1 MLESWEI
8 KFQPEAESIRRMAK
22 EFAEKEIAPIA
33 DRIDREN
40 KYPMDLFEK
49 MAKQGLFG
57 MCTPPEYG
65 GSGLDLLSTIVAGEE
80 IAKASM
86 SVSAMIG
93 IQAAVTAAPIAK
105 FGREEQK
112 EAYLRDLA
120 TGKRIGAFCLTEPVA
135 GSDAASIETKAVL
148 EGDQYVLNGTK
159 AVLEGDQYVLNGTK
173 TFITQGEVADLAVVF
188 AKTPGKGGEE
198 VTTFLVDKRKSPFR
212 VGSKIEVMG
221 LRGTG
226 TAELI
231 FDNCRVPK
239 ENVLGKEGDGFLIA
253 MMTLNESRI
262 SVATGG
268 VGLAQAAF
276 DIGVNYAKQRKA
288 FGRLIGKFEAIQWM
302 LANMLSQIHSAR
314 LLTYHAAYL
323 RDRQQDF
330 VKEASMAKVFASEVA
345 VEATRQ
351 AIEILGGYGPTKDY
365 PLERYYRDAKLLEIV
380 EGTSEIQRLI
390 LAREILQL

>member
-1 MLESWEI
+1 MIESWEI
-8 KFQPEAESIRRMAK
+8 KFRPEAESIRRMAK

-49 MAKQGLFG
+49 MARQGLFG

-65 GSGLDLLSTIVAGEE
+65 GTGLDLLSTAIAAEE
-80 IAKASM
+80 IAKVSM
-86 SVSAMIG
+86 SASGLIG

-105 FGREEQK
+105 FGSDAQK
-112 EAYLRDLA
+112 EAYLRDMA

-135 GSDAASIETKAVL
+135 GSDAASIETKAVK
-148 EGDQYVLNGTK
+148 EGD
-159 AVLEGDQYVLNGTK
+159 EYVLNGTK
-173 TFITQGEVADLAVVF
+173 TFITQGEVADLALVF
-188 AKTPGKGGEE
+188 AKTPGKDGEE
-198 VTTFLVDKRKSPFR
+198 VTAFLVDKRKSPFR

-226 TAELI
+226 TAELV
-231 FDNCRVPK
+231 FENCRVPK

-262 SVATGG
+262 GVAAGG

-276 DIGVNYAKQRKA
+276 DIAANYAKQRKA
-288 FGRLIGKFEAIQWM
+288 FGRLIGKFQAIQWM
-302 LANMLSQIHSAR
+302 LADMLTQIHSAR

-323 RDRQQDF
+323 RDQQQDF

-345 VEATRQ
+345 VEATRR
-351 AIEILGGYGPTKDY
+351 AIQILGGYGPTKDY
-365 PLERYYRDAKLLEIV
+365 PLERYYRDAKVLEIV

-390 LAREILQL
+390 LAKEILQL

>member
-8 KFQPEAESIRRMAK
+8 KFRPEAESIRRMAK

-57 MCTPPEYG
+57 MFTPPEYG
-65 GSGLDLLSTIVAGEE
+65 GTGLDLLSSAIAAEE
-80 IAKASM
+80 IAKVSM
-86 SVSAMIG
+86 SASGIIG

-105 FGREEQK
+105 FGSEEQIK
-112 EAYLRDLA
+112 AYLRDMA

-135 GSDAASIETKAVL
+135 GSDAASIETKAVM
-148 EGDQYVLNGTK
+148 EGD
-159 AVLEGDQYVLNGTK
+159 EYVLNGTK

-188 AKTPGKGGEE
+188 AKTPGKDGEE
-198 VTTFLVDKRKSPFR
+198 VTTFLVDKRESPFK

-226 TAELI
+226 TAELV
-231 FDNCRVPK
+231 FENCRVPK

-262 SVATGG
+262 GVAAGG

-276 DIGVNYAKQRKA
+276 DVAVNYAKQRKA
-288 FGRLIGKFEAIQWM
+288 FGRLIGKFQAIQWM
-302 LANMLSQIHSAR
+302 LADMLRQIHSAR

-323 RDRQQDF
+323 RDQQQDF

-345 VEATRQ
+345 VETTRR
-351 AIEILGGYGPTKDY
+351 AIQILGGYGPTKDY
-365 PLERYYRDAKLLEIV
+365 PLERYYRDAKVLEIV

>member
-8 KFQPEAESIRRMAK
+8 KFRPEAESIRRMAK

-65 GSGLDLLSTIVAGEE
+65 GTGLDLLSSAIAAEE
-80 IAKASM
+80 IAKVSM
-86 SVSAMIG
+86 SASGIIG

-105 FGREEQK
+105 FGSEEQK
-112 EAYLRDLA
+112 EAYLRDMA

-135 GSDAASIETKAVL
+135 GSDAASIETKAVM
-148 EGDQYVLNGTK
+148 EGDEY
-159 AVLEGDQYVLNGTK
+159 ALNGTK

-188 AKTPGKGGEE
+188 AKTPGKDGEE

-231 FDNCRVPK
+231 FENCRVPK

-262 SVATGG
+262 GVAAGG

-276 DIGVNYAKQRKA
+276 DISANYAKQRKA
-288 FGRLIGKFEAIQWM
+288 FGRLIGKFQAIQWM
-302 LANMLSQIHSAR
+302 LADMLRQIHSAR

-323 RDRQQDF
+323 RDQQQDF
-330 VKEASMAKVFASEVA
+330 VKEASIAKVFASEVA
-345 VEATRQ
+345 VETTRR
-351 AIEILGGYGPTKDY
+351 AIQILGGYGPTKDY
-365 PLERYYRDAKLLEIV
+365 PLERYYRDAKILEIV

>member
-8 KFQPEAESIRRMAK
+8 KFRPEAESIRRMAK

-40 KYPMDLFEK
+40 KYPMDLFQK

-65 GSGLDLLSTIVAGEE
+65 GTGLDLLSSAIAAEE
-80 IAKASM
+80 IAKVSM
-86 SVSAMIG
+86 SASGIIG

-105 FGREEQK
+105 FGSEEQK
-112 EAYLRDLA
+112 EAYLHDMA

-135 GSDAASIETKAVL
+135 GSDAASIETKAVM
-148 EGDQYVLNGTK
+148 EGD
-159 AVLEGDQYVLNGTK
+159 EYVLNGTK

-188 AKTPGKGGEE
+188 AKTPGKDGEQ
-198 VTTFLVDKRKSPFR
+198 VTTFLVDKRESPFK

-231 FDNCRVPK
+231 FENCRVPK

-262 SVATGG
+262 GVAAGG

-276 DIGVNYAKQRKA
+276 DVAVNYAKQRKA
-288 FGRLIGKFEAIQWM
+288 FGRLIGKFQAIQWM
-302 LANMLSQIHSAR
+302 LADMLRQIHSAR

-323 RDRQQDF
+323 RDQQQDF

-345 VEATRQ
+345 VETTRR
-351 AIEILGGYGPTKDY
+351 AIQILGGYGPTKDY
-365 PLERYYRDAKLLEIV
+365 PLERYYRDAKVLEIV

>member
-8 KFQPEAESIRRMAK
+8 KFRPEAESIRRMAK
-22 EFAEKEIAPIA
+22 DFAEKEIAPVA

-65 GSGLDLLSTIVAGEE
+65 GTGLDLLSSAIAAEE
-80 IAKASM
+80 IAKVSM
-86 SVSAMIG
+86 SASGIIG

-105 FGREEQK
+105 FGSEEQK
-112 EAYLRDLA
+112 KAYLHDMA

-135 GSDAASIETKAVL
+135 GSDAASIETKAVK
-148 EGDQYVLNGTK
+148 EGD
-159 AVLEGDQYVLNGTK
+159 EYVLNGTK

-188 AKTPGKGGEE
+188 AKTPGKDGEE

-231 FDNCRVPK
+231 FENCRVPK

-262 SVATGG
+262 GVAAGG

-276 DIGVNYAKQRKA
+276 DTAVNYAKQRKA
-288 FGRLIGKFEAIQWM
+288 FGRLIGKFQAIQWM
-302 LANMLSQIHSAR
+302 LADMLRQIHSAR

-323 RDRQQDF
+323 RDQQQDF

-345 VEATRQ
+345 VEATRR
-351 AIEILGGYGPTKDY
+351 AIQILGGYGPTKDY
-365 PLERYYRDAKLLEIV
+365 PLERYYRDAKVLEIV

>member
-1 MLESWEI
+1 MIESWEI
-8 KFQPEAESIRRMAK
+8 KFRPEAESIRRMAK

-40 KYPMDLFEK
+40 KYPLDLFEK

-65 GSGLDLLSTIVAGEE
+65 GTGLDLLSATVAAEE
-80 IAKASM
+80 IAKVSM
-86 SVSAMIG
+86 SASGLIG
-93 IQAAVTAAPIAK
+93 IQAAVTAAPIAR
-105 FGREEQK
+105 FGSDEQK
-112 EAYLRDLA
+112 EAYLRDMA

-135 GSDAASIETKAVL
+135 GSDAASIETKAVK
-148 EGDQYVLNGTK
+148 EGDH
-159 AVLEGDQYVLNGTK
+159 YVLNGTK
-173 TFITQGEVADLAVVF
+173 TFITQGEVADLALVF
-188 AKTPGKGGEE
+188 AKTPGKDGEE
-198 VTTFLVDKRKSPFR
+198 VTAFLVDKRKSPFR

-231 FDNCRVPK
+231 FENCRVPE
-239 ENVLGKEGDGFLIA
+239 ENVLGQEGGGFLVA

-262 SVATGG
+262 GVAAGG

-276 DIGVNYAKQRKA
+276 DIAANYAKQRKA
-288 FGRLIGKFEAIQWM
+288 FGRVIGKFQAIQWM
-302 LANMLSQIHSAR
+302 LADMLTQIHSAR

-323 RDRQQDF
+323 RDQQQDF

-345 VEATRQ
+345 VEATRH
-351 AIEILGGYGPTKDY
+351 AIQILGGYGPTKDY
-365 PLERYYRDAKLLEIV
+365 PLERYYRDAKVLEIV

-390 LAREILQL
+390 QAREILQP

>member
-40 KYPMDLFEK
+40 KYPMDLFDK
-49 MAKQGLFG
+49 MARQGLFG

-65 GSGLDLLSTIVAGEE
+65 GSGLDLLSTAVAGEE

-86 SVSAMIG
+86 SAAVMIG
-93 IQAAVTAAPIAK
+93 IQAAVTASPIAR
-105 FGREEQK
+105 FGSEEQK

-135 GSDAASIETKAVL
+135 GSDAASIETKAIR
-148 EGDQYVLNGTK
+148 
-159 AVLEGDQYVLNGTK
+159 EGDQYVLNGTK

-188 AKTPGKGGEE
+188 AKTHGKDGEE

-231 FDNCRVPK
+231 FENCRVPK
-239 ENVLGKEGDGFLIA
+239 ENVLGKEGEGFLIA

-262 SVATGG
+262 NVATGG

-276 DIGVNYAKQRKA
+276 DIAVDYAKQRKA
-288 FGRLIGKFEAIQWM
+288 FGRPIGKFQAIQRM
-302 LANMLSQIHSAR
+302 LTDMLSQIHSAR

-323 RDRQQDF
+323 RDQQQDF

-345 VEATRQ
+345 VEATRR
-351 AIEILGGYGPTKDY
+351 AIQILGGYGPTKDY
-365 PLERYYRDAKLLEIV
+365 PLERYYRDAKVLEIV

>member
-8 KFQPEAESIRRMAK
+8 KFRPEAESIRRMAK

-57 MCTPPEYG
+57 MFTPTQYG
-65 GSGLDLLSTIVAGEE
+65 GTGLDLLSSAIAAEE
-80 IAKASM
+80 IAKVSM
-86 SVSAMIG
+86 SASGIIG

-105 FGREEQK
+105 FGSGEQK
-112 EAYLRDLA
+112 EAYLRDMA

-135 GSDAASIETKAVL
+135 GSDAASIETKAVK
-148 EGDQYVLNGTK
+148 EGD
-159 AVLEGDQYVLNGTK
+159 EYVLNGTK

-188 AKTPGKGGEE
+188 AKTPGKDGEE

-231 FDNCRVPK
+231 FENCRVPK
-239 ENVLGKEGDGFLIA
+239 ENVLAKEGDGFLIA

-262 SVATGG
+262 GVAAGG

-276 DIGVNYAKQRKA
+276 DIAVNYAKQRKA
-288 FGRLIGKFEAIQWM
+288 FGRLIGKFQAIQWM
-302 LANMLSQIHSAR
+302 LADMLRQIHSAR

-323 RDRQQDF
+323 RDQQQDF
-330 VKEASMAKVFASEVA
+330 VKEASMAKVCASEVA
-345 VEATRQ
+345 VEATRR
-351 AIEILGGYGPTKDY
+351 AIQILGGYGPTKDY
-365 PLERYYRDAKLLEIV
+365 PLERYYRDAKILEIV

>member
-8 KFQPEAESIRRMAK
+8 KFRPEAESIRRMAK

-65 GSGLDLLSTIVAGEE
+65 GTGLDLLSSAIAAEE
-80 IAKASM
+80 IAKVSM
-86 SVSAMIG
+86 SASGIIG

-105 FGREEQK
+105 FGSEEQK
-112 EAYLRDLA
+112 KAYLHDMA
-120 TGKRIGAFCLTEPVA
+120 TGKRIGAFCLTEPIA
-135 GSDAASIETKAVL
+135 GSDAASIETKAV
-148 EGDQYVLNGTK
+148 K
-159 AVLEGDQYVLNGTK
+159 EGDQYVLNGTK
-173 TFITQGEVADLAVVF
+173 TFITQGEVADLALVF
-188 AKTPGKGGEE
+188 AKTPGKDGEE
-198 VTTFLVDKRKSPFR
+198 VTTFLVDKRRSPFR

-239 ENVLGKEGDGFLIA
+239 ENVLGKEGDGFLVA

-262 SVATGG
+262 GVAAGG

-276 DIGVNYAKQRKA
+276 DVAVNYAKQRKA
-288 FGRLIGKFEAIQWM
+288 FGRLIGKFQAIQWM
-302 LANMLSQIHSAR
+302 LADMLTQIHSAR
-314 LLTYHAAYL
+314 MLTYHAAYL
-323 RDRQQDF
+323 RDQQQDF

-345 VEATRQ
+345 VEATRR
-351 AIEILGGYGPTKDY
+351 AIQILGGYGSTKDY
-365 PLERYYRDAKLLEIV
+365 PLERYYRDAKVLEIV

>member
-8 KFQPEAESIRRMAK
+8 KFRPEAESIRRMAK

-40 KYPMDLFEK
+40 KYPTDLFEK

-57 MCTPPEYG
+57 MFTPSEYG
-65 GSGLDLLSTIVAGEE
+65 GSGLDLLSTAIAAEE
-80 IAKASM
+80 IAKVSM
-86 SVSAMIG
+86 SASGLIG

-105 FGREEQK
+105 FGSEEQK

-135 GSDAASIETKAVL
+135 GSDAASIETKAVK
-148 EGDQYVLNGTK
+148 EGDH
-159 AVLEGDQYVLNGTK
+159 YVLNGTK
-173 TFITQGEVADLAVVF
+173 TFITQGEVADLALVF
-188 AKTPGKGGEE
+188 AKTPGKDGEE
-198 VTTFLVDKRKSPFR
+198 VTAFLVDKSKSPFR

-231 FDNCRVPK
+231 FENCRVPK

-262 SVATGG
+262 GVAAGG

-276 DIGVNYAKQRKA
+276 DIAANYAKQRKA
-288 FGRLIGKFEAIQWM
+288 FGRLIGKFQAIRWM
-302 LANMLSQIHSAR
+302 LADMLTQIHSAR

-323 RDRQQDF
+323 RDQQQDF

-345 VEATRQ
+345 VEATRR
-351 AIEILGGYGPTKDY
+351 AIQILGGYGPTKDY
-365 PLERYYRDAKLLEIV
+365 PLERYYRDAKVLEIV

>member
-40 KYPMDLFEK
+40 KYPMDLFQK
-49 MAKQGLFG
+49 MAAQGLFG
-57 MCTPPEYG
+57 MFTPTEYG
-65 GSGLDLLSTIVAGEE
+65 GTGLDLLTTAVAAEE
-80 IAKASM
+80 IAKVSM
-86 SVSAMIG
+86 SASGIIG

-105 FGREEQK
+105 FGTEEQK
-112 EAYLRDLA
+112 RGYLRDMA
-120 TGKRIGAFCLTEPVA
+120 AGKRIGAFCLTEPVA
-135 GSDAASIETKAVL
+135 GSDAAAIETKAVR
-148 EGDQYVLNGTK
+148 EGD
-159 AVLEGDQYVLNGTK
+159 DYVLNGTK

-188 AKTPGKGGEE
+188 AKTPGNDGEAI
-198 VTTFLVDKRKSPFR
+198 TTFLVDKEKSPFR

-226 TAELI
+226 TAELV
-231 FDNCRVPK
+231 FENCRVPE

-262 SVATGG
+262 GVAAGG

-276 DIGVNYAKQRKA
+276 DIAAKYAKQRKA
-288 FGRLIGKFEAIQWM
+288 FGRPIGKFQAIQWM
-302 LANMLSQIHSAR
+302 LADMLRQIHSAR

-323 RDRQQDF
+323 RDQQQDF
-330 VKEASMAKVFASEVA
+330 IKEASMAKAFASETA
-345 VEATRQ
+345 VEATRH
-351 AIEILGGYGPTKDY
+351 AIQILGGYGPTKDY
-365 PLERYYRDAKLLEIV
+365 PLERYYRDAKILEIV

-390 LAREILQL
+390 LAREILQT

>member
-8 KFQPEAESIRRMAK
+8 KFRPEAESIRRMAK

-57 MCTPPEYG
+57 MCTPSEYG
-65 GSGLDLLSTIVAGEE
+65 GSGLDLLSTTIAGEE
-80 IAKASM
+80 IAKVSM
-86 SVSAMIG
+86 SASLMID
-93 IQAAVTAAPIAK
+93 IQAAVTAAPITR
-105 FGREEQK
+105 FGNEEQK
-112 EAYLRDLA
+112 EAYLRHLA
-120 TGKRIGAFCLTEPVA
+120 SGKRIGAFCLTEPVA
-135 GSDAASIETKAVL
+135 GSDAASIETKAVR
-148 EGDQYVLNGTK
+148 
-159 AVLEGDQYVLNGTK
+159 EGDQYVLNGTK
-173 TFITQGEVADLAVVF
+173 TFISQGEVADLALVF
-188 AKTPGKGGEE
+188 ARTPAKDGEE
-198 VTTFLVDKRKSPFR
+198 ITAFLVDKRTSPFK

-221 LRGTG
+221 CRGTG
-226 TAELI
+226 TAELV
-231 FDNCRVPK
+231 FEDCRVPK
-239 ENVLGKEGDGFLIA
+239 ENVLGKEGDGFPIA

-262 SVATGG
+262 GVAAGG

-276 DIGVNYAKQRKA
+276 DIAVNYAKQRKA
-288 FGRLIGKFEAIQWM
+288 FGRLIGKFQAIQWM
-302 LANMLSQIHSAR
+302 LADMLTQIHSAR

-323 RDRQQDF
+323 RDQQQDY

-345 VEATRQ
+345 VEATRR
-351 AIEILGGYGPTKDY
+351 AIQILGGYGYSRDY
-365 PLERYYRDAKLLEIV
+365 PLERYYRDAKLLEIG

>member
-40 KYPMDLFEK
+40 KYPMDLFQK
-49 MAKQGLFG
+49 IAKQGLFG

-65 GSGLDLLSTIVAGEE
+65 GSGLDLLSTVVAGEE

-86 SVSAMIG
+86 SVSGMIG
-93 IQAAVTAAPIAK
+93 IQTAVTAAPIAK
-105 FGREEQK
+105 FGSDEQK
-112 EAYLRDLA
+112 KAYLRDLA

-135 GSDAASIETKAVL
+135 GSDAASIETKAIR
-148 EGDQYVLNGTK
+148 EGDQF
-159 AVLEGDQYVLNGTK
+159 VLNGTK

-188 AKTPGKGGEE
+188 AKTSGKDDKE

-262 SVATGG
+262 TVATGG

-276 DIGVNYAKQRKA
+276 DIAANYAKQRKA
-288 FGRLIGKFEAIQWM
+288 FGRPIGKFQAIQWM
-302 LANMLSQIHSAR
+302 LADMLSQIHSAR

-323 RDRQQDF
+323 RDQQQDF
-330 VKEASMAKVFASEVA
+330 IKEASMAKVFASEVA
-345 VEATRQ
+345 VEATRR
-351 AIEILGGYGPTKDY
+351 AIQILGGYGPTKDY
-365 PLERYYRDAKLLEIV
+365 PLERYYRDAKVLEIV

>member
-1 MLESWEI
+1 MLASWEI
-8 KFQPEAESIRRMAK
+8 KFRPEAESIRKMAK

-65 GSGLDLLSTIVAGEE
+65 GAGLDLLSTTVAGEE
-80 IAKASM
+80 IAKVSM
-86 SVSAMIG
+86 SASLMID
-93 IQAAVTAAPIAK
+93 IQTAVTAAPITR
-105 FGREEQK
+105 FGSTEQK

-120 TGKRIGAFCLTEPVA
+120 TGNRISVFCLTEPVA
-135 GSDAASIETKAVL
+135 GSDAASIETKATR
-148 EGDQYVLNGTK
+148 EGDH
-159 AVLEGDQYVLNGTK
+159 YVLNGTK
-173 TFITQGEVADLAVVF
+173 TFISQGEVADLALVF
-188 AKTPGKGGEE
+188 ARTGEAE
-198 VTTFLVDKRKSPFR
+198 ITAFLVDKKASPFR

-221 LRGTG
+221 FRGTG
-226 TAELI
+226 TAELV
-231 FDNCRVPK
+231 FENCKVPK
-239 ENVLGKEGDGFLIA
+239 ENVLGKEGDGFMIA

-262 SVATGG
+262 GVAAGG

-276 DIGVNYAKQRKA
+276 DIAVNYAKQRKA
-288 FGRLIGKFEAIQWM
+288 FGRPIGKFQAIQWM
-302 LANMLSQIHSAR
+302 LADMLTQIHSAR

-323 RDRQQDF
+323 RDQQQDF

-345 VEATRQ
+345 VEATRR
-351 AIEILGGYGPTKDY
+351 AIQILGGYGYSKDY
-365 PLERYYRDAKLLEIV
+365 PLERYYRDAKLLEIG

>member
-8 KFQPEAESIRRMAK
+8 KFRPEAESIRRMAK

-65 GSGLDLLSTIVAGEE
+65 GTGLDLLSSAIAAEE
-80 IAKASM
+80 IAKVSM
-86 SVSAMIG
+86 SASGMIG

-105 FGREEQK
+105 FGSEEQK
-112 EAYLRDLA
+112 KAYLRDMA

-135 GSDAASIETKAVL
+135 GSDAASIETKAVR
-148 EGDQYVLNGTK
+148 EDD
-159 AVLEGDQYVLNGTK
+159 EYVLNGTK
-173 TFITQGEVADLAVVF
+173 TFITQGEVADLALVF

-198 VTTFLVDKRKSPFR
+198 VTTFLVDKRRSQFR

-231 FDNCRVPK
+231 FENCRVPK

-262 SVATGG
+262 GVAAGG

-276 DIGVNYAKQRKA
+276 DIAVNYAKQRKA
-288 FGRLIGKFEAIQWM
+288 FGRLIGKFQAIQWM
-302 LANMLSQIHSAR
+302 LADMLTQVHSAR

-323 RDRQQDF
+323 GDQQQDF

-345 VEATRQ
+345 VEATRR
-351 AIEILGGYGPTKDY
+351 AIQILGGYGPTKDY
-365 PLERYYRDAKLLEIV
+365 PLERYYRDAKVLEIV

>member
-8 KFQPEAESIRRMAK
+8 KFQPEAESIRRMAR

-65 GSGLDLLSTIVAGEE
+65 GSGLDLLSIIVAAEE

-93 IQAAVTAAPIAK
+93 IQAAVTAAPIAR
-105 FGREEQK
+105 FGDEKQK

-148 EGDQYVLNGTK
+148 EGDH
-159 AVLEGDQYVLNGTK
+159 YVLNGTK
-173 TFITQGEVADLAVVF
+173 TFITQGEVADLVVVF
-188 AKTPGKGGEE
+188 AKTPGEDGEE
-198 VTTFLVDKRKSPFR
+198 VTTFLVDKGKSPYR
-212 VGSKIEVMG
+212 VGPKIEVMG

-231 FDNCRVPK
+231 FDNCRVPR
-239 ENVLGKEGDGFLIA
+239 ENVLGKEGKGFMIA
-253 MMTLNESRI
+253 MLTLNESRI
-262 SVATGG
+262 SVAAGG

-276 DIGVNYAKQRKA
+276 DIAVNYARQRKA
-288 FGRLIGKFEAIQWM
+288 FGRLIGKFQAIQWM
-302 LANMLSQIHSAR
+302 LADMLSQIHSAR

-323 RDRQQDF
+323 RDQQQHF
-330 VKEASMAKVFASEVA
+330 IKEASMAKVFASEVA

-351 AIEILGGYGPTKDY
+351 AIQIMGGYGPTKDY

-390 LAREILQL
+390 QAREILQL

>member
-40 KYPMDLFEK
+40 RYPMELFEK
-49 MAKQGLFG
+49 MAKQGLLG
-57 MCTPPEYG
+57 MCTPEPYG
-65 GSGLDLLSTIVAGEE
+65 GSGLDLLSIVVAGEE

-86 SVSAMIG
+86 SASAMIG
-93 IQAAVTAAPIAK
+93 IQAAVTAAPIAR
-105 FGREEQK
+105 FGSEGQK
-112 EAYLRDLA
+112 EAYLQDLA
-120 TGKRIGAFCLTEPVA
+120 TGKRVGAFCLTEPVA
-135 GSDAASIETKAVL
+135 GSDAAAIETKAIR
-148 EGDQYVLNGTK
+148 EGD
-159 AVLEGDQYVLNGTK
+159 EYVLNGTK

-188 AKTPGKGGEE
+188 AKTPGEDGEE
-198 VTTFLVDKRKSPFR
+198 VTTFLVDKRKSSFR

-226 TAELI
+226 TAELV
-231 FDNCRVPK
+231 FDNCQVPK
-239 ENVLGKEGDGFLIA
+239 ENVLGNEGEGFLIA

-262 SVATGG
+262 SVAAGG
-268 VGLAQAAF
+268 VGIAQAAF
-276 DIGVNYAKQRKA
+276 DIAVDYAKQRKA
-288 FGRLIGKFEAIQWM
+288 FGRPIGKFQAIQWM
-302 LANMLSQIHSAR
+302 LADTLAQIHSAR

-323 RDRQQDF
+323 RDQQREF

-345 VEATRQ
+345 VEATRR
-351 AIEILGGYGPTKDY
+351 AIQVLGGYGPTKEY
-365 PLERYYRDAKLLEIV
+365 PLERYYRDAKMLEIV

-390 LAREILQL
+390 LAREILRL

>member
-8 KFQPEAESIRRMAK
+8 KFRPEAESIRRMAK

-65 GSGLDLLSTIVAGEE
+65 GTGLDLLSSAIAAEE
-80 IAKASM
+80 IAKVSM
-86 SVSAMIG
+86 SASGIIG

-105 FGREEQK
+105 FGSEEQK
-112 EAYLRDLA
+112 KAYLHDMA

-135 GSDAASIETKAVL
+135 GSDAASIETKAVK
-148 EGDQYVLNGTK
+148 EGN
-159 AVLEGDQYVLNGTK
+159 EYVLNGTK

-188 AKTPGKGGEE
+188 AKTPGKDGEE

-262 SVATGG
+262 GVAAGG

-276 DIGVNYAKQRKA
+276 DGAVNYAKQRKA
-288 FGRLIGKFEAIQWM
+288 FGRLIGKFQAIQWM
-302 LANMLSQIHSAR
+302 LADMLRQIHSAR

-323 RDRQQDF
+323 RDQQQDF

-345 VEATRQ
+345 VEVTRR
-351 AIEILGGYGPTKDY
+351 AIQILGGYGPTKDY
-365 PLERYYRDAKLLEIV
+365 PLERYYRDAKVLEIV

>member
-57 MCTPPEYG
+57 MFTPPRYG
-65 GSGLDLLSTIVAGEE
+65 GSGLDLLSTMVAGEE

-86 SVSAMIG
+86 SASAMIG
-93 IQAAVTAAPIAK
+93 IQAAVTAAPIAR
-105 FGREEQK
+105 FGSEEQK
-112 EAYLRDLA
+112 GAYLRDL
-120 TGKRIGAFCLTEPVA
+120 TNGKRIGAFCLTEPIA
-135 GSDAASIETKAVL
+135 GSDAAAIETRAL
-148 EGDQYVLNGTK
+148 REGDH
-159 AVLEGDQYVLNGTK
+159 YVLNGTK
-173 TFITQGEVADLAVVF
+173 TFITQGEVADLVVVF
-188 AKTPGKGGEE
+188 AKIPGKDGGE
-198 VTTFLVDKRKSPFR
+198 VTTFLVDKRESPFR

-221 LRGTG
+221 LRGAG

-231 FDNCRVPK
+231 FENCQVPK

-262 SVATGG
+262 SVAAGG

-276 DIGVNYAKQRKA
+276 DAAVNYAKQRKA
-288 FGRLIGKFEAIQWM
+288 FGRPIGKFQAIQWM
-302 LANMLSQIHSAR
+302 LADMLRQIHSAR

-323 RDRQQDF
+323 RDQQQDF
-330 VKEASMAKVFASEVA
+330 IKEASMAKVFASEVA
-345 VEATRQ
+345 VEATRR
-351 AIEILGGYGPTKDY
+351 AIQILGGYGPTKDY
-365 PLERYYRDAKLLEIV
+365 PLERYYRDAKVLEIV